1 MEPQPANSFILRN
14 LDQPVRNDWIFWFW
28 IIATAMTLI
37 STFNG
42 YTEPGTTFNAVA
54 LVIDIAFVISVQW
67 FVFNWIP
74 RTIRLKMRK
83 RSAN

>member
-1 MEPQPANSFILRN
+1 MESQPRNNFILKN

-28 IIATAMTLI
+28 IVLTAMTLI
-37 STFNG
+37 STVND
-42 YTEPGTTFNAVA
+42 YTQPDTTFNLVA
-54 LVIDIAFVISVQW
+54 LIIDIAFVIAVQW

>member
-1 MEPQPANSFILRN
+1 MDSRPDNNFILRN
-14 LDQPVRNDWIFWFW
+14 LDTPVNKDWIFWFW

-54 LVIDIAFVISVQW
+54 LIIDIAFVISVQW

>member
-1 MEPQPANSFILRN
+1 MEPQPANNFILRN